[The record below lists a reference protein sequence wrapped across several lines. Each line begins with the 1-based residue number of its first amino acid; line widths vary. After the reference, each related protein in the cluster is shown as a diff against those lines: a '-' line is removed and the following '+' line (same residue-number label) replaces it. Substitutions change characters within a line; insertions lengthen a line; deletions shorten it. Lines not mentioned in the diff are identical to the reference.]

1 MSDGKADASD
11 SRPRSAWKS
20 ASPALIV
27 AALLL
32 LPFARKAFTIDDTL
46 FLKQAGQV
54 LKDPLHPTAFQAV
67 WSEAPVPL
75 RMSAIMPS
83 GPVMAYLLVPSIL
96 LDGAEWAAHLAVL
109 ATMLLALVATA
120 ALALRLG
127 LDEAEARW
135 AALLLACTPSA
146 VGMAAT
152 AMPDVPAMAFGV
164 LGLERALAF
173 RQDRRWHQAVLS
185 ALGLALGA
193 LSRPHAILL
202 VAVAGLLFLVQGG
215 SLRDR
220 IRGAGT
226 AWLPLLAAPLLFL
239 AVLVMTRDPV
249 TGAGATAFAAETF
262 SGWAFVGSNLVAYA
276 VHWVLVVPLAIPWTA
291 MRWKR
296 LIRGPVLYIGAAAG
310 TAAVALAT
318 NHHRYAPVI
327 GPIAGLGLAV
337 LWDVFADARTR
348 RDLLQGA
355 LGAAL
360 LVPLPIVAYL
370 HLPSKYL
377 LVSAPAAVVLVVRA
391 LRSRGPRFARPVLAA
406 TLVLGAALGLLIVR
420 ADADFAGLAR
430 RATADWIAPRVAAGQ
445 RVWFSGHW
453 GFQWYAE
460 KAGARP
466 LTSTPPLPAA
476 GDFAVADLAAFGVRI
491 LARNDLA
498 PLAAMTEGKPGGRII
513 APERCAGFYSNSWGF
528 LPWTWSSKVNK
539 RFVLFQFVS
548 RRRDP
553 APPD

>member
-1 MSDGKADASD
+1 MSDGKAGASD

-20 ASPALIV
+20 ASPAILV

-32 LPFARKAFTIDDTL
+32 IPFYHKAFTIDDTL
-46 FLKQAGQV
+46 FLKQASQV
-54 LKDPLHPTAFQAV
+54 LKDPLHPTAFSTV

-109 ATMLLALVATA
+109 ATMFLALLATA
-120 ALALRLG
+120 SLALRLG
-127 LDEAEARW
+127 LDEAGARW

-146 VGMAAT
+146 IGMAAT

-173 RQDRRWHQAVLS
+173 RQDRRWHQAALS

-193 LSRPHAILL
+193 MARPHAILL

-239 AVLVMTRDPV
+239 AVLVVMRDPAS
-249 TGAGATAFAAETF
+249 GAGASALAAETF
-262 SGWAFVGSNLVAYA
+262 SALAFVRSNLVAYA
-276 VHWVLVVPLAIPWTA
+276 VHWVLVIPLALPWTV

-310 TAAVALAT
+310 TVAVALAT
-318 NHHRYAPVI
+318 EFHGYAPIV

-348 RDLLQGA
+348 RDRLQGA

-360 LVPLPIVAYL
+360 MVPLPIVAYL

-377 LVSAPAAVVLVVRA
+377 LVSAPAAAILVVRA
-391 LRSRGPRFARPVLAA
+391 LRARGPRFARPVLAT

-430 RATADWIAPRVAAGQ
+430 RATAEWIAPRVAEGK
-445 RVWFSGHW
+445 RVWFSGNW

-466 LTSTPPLPAA
+466 LTISPPLPYA
-476 GDFAVADLAAFGVRI
+476 GDFAVADLDAFGFRI
-491 LARNDLA
+491 LERNDLA
-498 PLAAMTEGKPGGRII
+498 TLAAMTEGKPGGRII
-513 APERCAGFYSNSWGF
+513 APQQCTGFYSNGWGF
-528 LPWTWSSKVNK
+528 LPWTWSSKVHK

-548 RRRDP
+548 RRRDL
-553 APPD
+553 PPPK